1 MAYFITDTCISCGIC
16 EQKCPT
22 DTINGGKKVVF
33 QIHPE
38 GCIECGVCAVYCP
51 VSCIQNEK
59 GELVQ
64 RVLPKEIPKATVD
77 PDNCTACEYC
87 VDICPF
93 DCISL
98 EPDPRNPDLHF
109 KVAVVDEKTCVSC
122 RLCEIVCD
130 KDAIWVPNPVTNLA
144 AMLPQQVKYDAVTPQ
159 QRPAGGEARSVPNS
173 VGGRPGANEK
183 AA

>member
-22 DTINGGKKVVF
+22 DTIDGGKKVVF

-38 GCIECGVCAVYCP
+38 GCIECGVCAIFCP
-51 VSCIQNEK
+51 VSCIQNQH
-59 GELVQ
+59 GALVQ
-64 RVLPKEIPKATVD
+64 RVPLKEIPKAQVIA
-77 PDNCTACEYC
+77 DNCTACEYC

-93 DCISL
+93 DCITL
-98 EPDPRNPDLHF
+98 EPDPRTPEMHF
-109 KVAVVDEKTCVSC
+109 KIAVVDERTCVSC

-130 KDAIWVPNPVTNLA
+130 KDAIYVPEPVTNLA
-144 AMLPQQVKYDAVTPQ
+144 AMLPQQVKRDPETVHQITP
-159 QRPAGGEARSVPNS
+159 AEI
-173 VGGRPGANEK
+173 

>member
-1 MAYFITDTCISCGIC
+1 MAYFITSTCISCGIC

-22 DTINGGKKVVF
+22 DTIAGAKKTVF

-38 GCIECGVCAVYCP
+38 GCIECGVCAIYCP
-51 VSCIQNEK
+51 VSCIQNPK
-59 GELVQ
+59 GVLVS
-64 RVLPKEIPKATVD
+64 RVPMKEIPKAQVI

-93 DCISL
+93 DCITL
-98 EPDPRNPDLHF
+98 EPDPRTPAGHF
-109 KVAVVDEKTCVSC
+109 KIAVVNEKDCVSC

-130 KDAIWVPNPVTNLA
+130 KDAIYVPNPVTNLA
-144 AMLPQQVKYDAVTPQ
+144 AMLPQQVKYTPASDHQKPPSQ
-159 QRPAGGEARSVPNS
+159 Q
-173 VGGRPGANEK
+173 